1 MRLGNKQ
8 LGVIVIAV
16 GIIVLF
22 VTIQGYFRNNMAEVD
37 KINTE
42 IGTLESEVDRLEG
55 LKAKSAEMD
64 KDIQSAQNTINQS
77 LKDFAIEFRSEDG
90 ILLMDEFENSTT
102 FNVAISDASFTEAG
116 ASIDEAAARTSST
129 GEFSAATD
137 IGSGYVMRTG
147 VVTFQYTADSYDDIV
162 SLIDYIYKNSEYT
175 MVATSISMARNAT
188 DEEPEAVS
196 GTITLDVYTLDNTA
210 KPREYENADTG
221 VALTGVDELLGAAEQ

>member
-22 VTIQGYFRNNMAEVD
+22 VTIQGYFRSNMAEVD

-64 KDIQSAQNTINQS
+64 KDIQSSQNTINQS

-129 GEFSAATD
+129 GEFSVASD

-147 VVTFQYTADSYDDIV
+147 VVTFQYTADSYDA
-162 SLIDYIYKNSEYT
+162 YKGENSDSRRGDGHEDSGFRPSCRQFSQREICRL
-175 MVATSISMARNAT
+175 ASIT
-188 DEEPEAVS
+188 D
-196 GTITLDVYTLDNTA
+196 G
-210 KPREYENADTG
+210 
-221 VALTGVDELLGAAEQ
+221 